1 MTDYALP
8 PWMTRA
14 LDGDAVRTIDAATH
28 RPGTATADPSLP
40 YAARVLRDAVAEAY
54 PGATVAAHDA
64 PTGATVTLTLT
75 TPHGTVTAR
84 AEGRTLGDACRA
96 LAPWTVP
103 HA

>member
-1 MTDYALP
+1 MKDYALP
-8 PWMTRA
+8 PWMERA

-28 RPGTATADPSLP
+28 RPGVSVAEPALP
-40 YAARVLRDAVAEAY
+40 YTARVLRDAVAEVY
-54 PGATVAAHDA
+54 PGATVTAHDGPA
-64 PTGATVTLTLT
+64 GAAVVLTVQ
-75 TPHGTVTAR
+75 TPHGRVTAS